1 MPAWIKY
8 TISVFSICTVLFL
21 GLNKAGELARPQDF
35 DSDVWTNYYA
45 EEDNTI
51 NTVLI
56 GSSSM
61 YRYWIPTQ
69 AYEEQGY
76 TSMLIGTAAQDIRLA
91 PYLMEEAAKTQDLD
105 LFVVEV
111 RSIII
116 RGDVTK
122 IKDEHYN
129 YRMEV
134 MTAGMKPSM
143 TKFEMIQKY
152 YRGTE
157 TEKLELMFPII
168 KYHDNLLQ
176 FDREFLIDRMDQGT
190 DEFKTGRQRAKIT
203 PIKTPVFNE
212 DGEQYLSDETLG
224 YIDDIETKADE
235 LGVKVLLLATP
246 YYPSKKQAS
255 KQIQLDEYI
264 EAHGYDYLNM
274 NDYLEDVDFDYST
287 DFYNSKH
294 VNIAGAKKATSFIAA
309 YLKDNYGLQSQ
320 LTDGQKQSWTDACS
334 AWEMEEKDLLSQW
347 EKYKKEK

>member
-1 MPAWIKY
+1 MRREKDMPAWIKY

-134 MTAGMKPSM
+134 MTSGMRPSS

-152 YRGTE
+152 YRTD
-157 TEKLELMFPII
+157 EKSKFELMFPIL
-168 KYHDNLLQ
+168 KYHDNLLT
-176 FDREFLIDRMDQGT
+176 FD
-190 DEFKTGRQRAKIT
+190 
-203 PIKTPVFNE
+203 
-212 DGEQYLSDETLG
+212 
-224 YIDDIETKADE
+224 
-235 LGVKVLLLATP
+235 
-246 YYPSKKQAS
+246 
-255 KQIQLDEYI
+255 
-264 EAHGYDYLNM
+264 
-274 NDYLEDVDFDYST
+274 
-287 DFYNSKH
+287 
-294 VNIAGAKKATSFIAA
+294 
-309 YLKDNYGLQSQ
+309 
-320 LTDGQKQSWTDACS
+320 
-334 AWEMEEKDLLSQW
+334 
-347 EKYKKEK
+347 